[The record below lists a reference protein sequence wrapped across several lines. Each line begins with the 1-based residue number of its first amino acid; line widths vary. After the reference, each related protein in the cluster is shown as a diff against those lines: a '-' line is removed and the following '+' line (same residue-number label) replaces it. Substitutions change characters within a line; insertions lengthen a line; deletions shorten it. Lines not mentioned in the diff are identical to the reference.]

1 MEISHIKT
9 DKKRAGKAA
18 WVIYAFCTVIMGAM
32 AYFNSWAV
40 WITVVLALSLIVLT
54 FLTFYPQSPERLQ
67 SVFMMLLSFAN
78 IFICSIAERSI
89 YPAMLVFLGAAIL
102 LSAYRSEK
110 LLLIYSVLTAVG
122 ILFHIIVLN
131 TVEFDTSL
139 HIVQFIVRTVVMF
152 TAQLFLMVLVSR
164 RNSNGE
170 IMRKSMEA
178 AKQAEHDK
186 SDFLANMSHEI
197 RTPMNAIIGMCEL
210 ILRENALSDSVRENC
225 FNIQTSGK
233 SLLAIINDIL
243 DFSKIESGNMEL
255 INNEFNIVSVLN
267 DVINLSEARKRGKKI
282 EIIVNA
288 DPDIPRGLIGDEM
301 RIRQVLINLM
311 TNAIKFTERG
321 SVTLTVSCTVQE
333 YGVNLFVSV
342 ADTGI
347 GITEE
352 NIEKLFT
359 SFHQVDTRKN
369 RSVEGTGLG
378 LAISKRLVGQ
388 MGGFISVKSEYEAGT
403 EFRFVIPMKV
413 ANKEPF
419 VSIKEPDEIH
429 AVACF
434 GESESAEKQGRI
446 FCEMGQKM
454 GADFRCAESI
464 AQLKALVESED
475 FTHILVNSE
484 EYRKDSEFFASAAE
498 NMQVFVVRDRSDT
511 ISLPDSIQSIY
522 KPFYVVPAVSALN
535 QESLVLNL
543 NERRAADISF
553 TAPKARILIVDDN
566 IVNLKVSTGLMQP
579 YNMQIMTA
587 RSGPEAIEILQSKDI
602 DLVFMDHM
610 MAGMDGVE
618 ATRIIRGME
627 GEYYQKLPVIALTA
641 NAVNGARELFLN
653 SGFNDFLA
661 KPIELSVLDRILRK
675 NLPKEYMQAPTKNYY
690 TRWGRRKSDMSE
702 GGNSPLLDVKKGIAY
717 IGGNEEAYK
726 EILFLYIKE
735 SEKKIKQIAELF
747 EQGDIETYCVE
758 VHALKGASMSI
769 GAIRLFELAK
779 ELEAVAKA
787 GNLNAV
793 ERKNSV
799 LLKLYG
805 EVAEAARKYLG
816 DMEAAASQ
824 QEEVETAEL
833 SEISIDVLQGYLER
847 AKAAC
852 RGFDG
857 DRAEE
862 VAAETAGY
870 SFGGEPLRDYFGKA
884 AQLAKDFEY
893 EDAEQ
898 ELIRL
903 EEIIKNK
910 GRVDG

>member
-1 MEISHIKT
+1 MEISRIKI

-18 WVIYAFCTVIMGAM
+18 WLVYTFCTVIMGAM
-32 AYFNSWAV
+32 AYFSDWPV
-40 WITVVLALSLIVLT
+40 WIKVVLVLSMIVLT
-54 FLTFYPQSPERLQ
+54 FLTFYSKSSARLQ
-67 SVFMMLLSFAN
+67 SILMMLFSFAN
-78 IFICSIAERSI
+78 IFLCSIAEGSI
-89 YPAMLVFLGAAIL
+89 YPSLLVFVGAAIL
-102 LSAYRSEK
+102 LSVYGSEK
-110 LLLIYSVLTAVG
+110 LLLAYSLLTAGGV
-122 ILFHIIVLN
+122 LFHIFVLN

-139 HIVQFIVRTVVMF
+139 HIVQFIVRTAVMF
-152 TAQLFLMVLVSR
+152 IAQFFLAVLVNR

-170 IMRKSMEA
+170 LMRKSMEA
-178 AKQAEHDK
+178 ARQAEHDK

-255 INNEFNIVSVLN
+255 INNEFNIVSILN
-267 DVINLSEARKRGKKI
+267 DVINLSEARKRGKNI
-282 EIIVNA
+282 EIIVNVA
-288 DPDIPRGLIGDEM
+288 PDIPKGLIGDEM
-301 RIRQVLINLM
+301 RIRQVLVNLM
-311 TNAIKFTERG
+311 TNAIKFTEKG
-321 SVTLTVSCTVQE
+321 SVTLTVSHTVQE

-342 ADTGI
+342 ADTGV

-359 SFHQVDTRKN
+359 SFHQVDTKKN
-369 RSVEGTGLG
+369 RAVEGTGLG

-388 MGGFISVKSEYEAGT
+388 MGGFISVKSEYGVGA

-413 ANKEPF
+413 ANNEPF
-419 VSIKEPDEIH
+419 VSLKEPENIH

-434 GESESAEKQGRI
+434 GESESAEKQGQI
-446 FCEMGQKM
+446 FYEMGQKM
-454 GADFRCAESI
+454 SADFRSAESI
-464 AQLKALVESED
+464 AELKALAAGENL
-475 FTHILVNSE
+475 THILVNSE
-484 EYRKDSEFFASAAE
+484 EYRKDSDFFASAAE
-498 NMQVFVVRDRSDT
+498 DMQVFVIRDRSDT

-535 QESLVLNL
+535 HESLVLNL

-579 YNMQIMTA
+579 YNMQITAA
-587 RSGPEAIEILQSKDI
+587 RSGPEAIKILRSKGI
-602 DLVFMDHM
+602 DLVFMDHLM
-610 MAGMDGVE
+610 PGMDGVE
-618 ATRIIRGME
+618 ATQVIRCMKD
-627 GEYYQKLPVIALTA
+627 EYYQKLPIIALTA
-641 NAVNGARELFLN
+641 NAVNGARELFIK

-690 TRWGRRKSDMSE
+690 TKWGRRKSDIVE

-717 IGGNEEAYK
+717 IGGNEEAYR

-735 SEKKIKQIAELF
+735 SEKKIKQIEELF
-747 EQGDIETYCVE
+747 EQRDAENYSVE
-758 VHALKGASMSI
+758 VHALKGASLSI
-769 GAIRLFELAK
+769 GAVRLYELAK
-779 ELEAVAKA
+779 EVEAVAKT
-787 GNLNAV
+787 GNLDAV
-793 ERKNSV
+793 ERKNGV

-805 EVAEAARKYLG
+805 EVAEAAREYLG
-816 DMEAAASQ
+816 DMEDTASQ
-824 QEEVETAEL
+824 QEKVEIAEL
-833 SEISIDVLQGYLER
+833 SEISVDMLREYLER

-852 RGFDG
+852 RGFDVNM
-857 DRAEE
+857 AEKI
-862 VAAETAGY
+862 ADETAGY

-893 EDAEQ
+893 EDAEK
-898 ELIRL
+898 ELTRL
-903 EEIIKNK
+903 EEKIAKE
-910 GRVDG
+910 GRSD

>member
-1 MEISHIKT
+1 MEFLRITTNKNIP
-9 DKKRAGKAA
+9 GKVA
-18 WVIYAFCTVIMGAM
+18 WLVYTFCTVIMGAM
-32 AYFNSWAV
+32 AYFSDWPV
-40 WITVVLALSLIVLT
+40 WIKVVLVLSLIVLT
-54 FLTFYPQSPERLQ
+54 VLTFYPKSPKGLQ
-67 SVFMMLLSFAN
+67 SVFMMLFSFAN
-78 IFICSIAERSI
+78 IFICSIAEGNI
-89 YPAMLVFLGAAIL
+89 YPSMLVFMGAAIL
-102 LSAYRSEK
+102 LSVYGSEK
-110 LLLIYSVLTAVG
+110 LLVTYSLLTAGG
-122 ILFHIIVLN
+122 ILFHIFVLN
-131 TVEFDTSL
+131 SVEFDTLL
-139 HIVQFIVRTVVMF
+139 HIVQFIVRIVVMF
-152 TAQLFLMVLVSR
+152 TAQFFLAVLVKR

-170 IMRKSMEA
+170 IMRRSMEA
-178 AKQAEHDK
+178 ARQTEHDK
-186 SDFLANMSHEI
+186 SNFLANMSHEI

-288 DPDIPRGLIGDEM
+288 DPDIPKGLIGDEM

-321 SVTLTVSCTVQE
+321 GVTLTVSCTVQE
-333 YGVNLFVSV
+333 YGVNLLVSV

-378 LAISKRLVGQ
+378 LAISKKLIGQ
-388 MGGFISVKSEYEAGT
+388 MGGFISVKSEYGVGS

-413 ANKEPF
+413 ADNEPF
-419 VSIKEPDEIH
+419 VRIKEPDKIH
-429 AVACF
+429 AAACF
-434 GESESAEKQGRI
+434 GENKSAAKQGQI
-446 FCEMGQKM
+446 FCEMGRKM
-454 GADFRCAESI
+454 GTDFRYAESI
-464 AQLKALVESED
+464 AQLKALVEAEN

-498 NMQVFVVRDRSDT
+498 NMQVFVIRDRSDT

-522 KPFYVVPAVSALN
+522 KPFYVVPAVSAFN
-535 QESLVLNL
+535 RESLVLNL

-579 YNMQIMTA
+579 YNMQITTA
-587 RSGPEAIEILQSKDI
+587 RSGPEAIKILQSKDI

-618 ATRIIRGME
+618 ATRIIRSMKD
-627 GEYYQKLPVIALTA
+627 EYYQKLPVIALTA
-641 NAVNGARELFLN
+641 NAVNGARELFIK

-675 NLPKEYMQAPTKNYY
+675 NLPKEYMQAPTRNYY
-690 TRWGRRKSDMSE
+690 TKWGRRKSDMSE
-702 GGNSPLLDVKKGIAY
+702 GVNSPLLDVKKGIAY

-747 EQGDIETYCVE
+747 EQRDMENYGVE
-758 VHALKGASMSI
+758 VHALKGASLSI
-769 GAIRLFELAK
+769 GAVRLFELAK
-779 ELEAVAKA
+779 ELEAIAKA
-787 GNLNAV
+787 GNLDAV
-793 ERKNSV
+793 ERKNGI

-805 EVAEAARKYLG
+805 EVAEAARKYMG
-816 DMEAAASQ
+816 DMEETTSH

-833 SEISIDVLQGYLER
+833 SEISVDMLREYLER

-852 RGFDG
+852 QGFDG
-857 DRAEE
+857 DMAEE
-862 VAAETAGY
+862 IAAETAGY
-870 SFGGEPLRDYFGKA
+870 SFGGEPLRDYFGRA

-893 EDAEQ
+893 EDAEK
-898 ELIRL
+898 ELTRL
-903 EEIIKNK
+903 EEKMESE
-910 GRVDG
+910 GRVG